1 MRHPKYS
8 DDNGPFDRSL
18 GRLVRIAEEEITN
31 AQTCYRLKFPRCTF
45 KGREL
50 VGFGTAGPGRSNIRG
65 PALPIEF
72 ALAPG
77 TGRNWRAA
85 ESGEQTILLI
95 LNQPQRL
102 RTIWLRFVEGQA
114 VR

>member
-1 MRHPKYS
+1 MRKRVTGSNFQGAPS
-8 DDNGPFDRSL
+8 RDESWLDL
-18 GRLVRIAEEEITN
+18 EQL
-31 AQTCYRLKFPRCTF
+31 AQVEVTS
-45 KGREL
+45 ED
-50 VGFGTAGPGRSNIRG
+50 

-77 TGRNWRAA
+77 RGRNWRAA

-102 RTIWLRFVEGQA
+102 RRICLRFVEGHA
-114 VR
+114 ASLSEARRT